1 MLVPVLCLYLFDE
14 SGENGRALLF
24 AVMGRDVLPIRACKK
39 LGFES
44 GICDLQSGSQSD
56 FFVAAIGEH
65 FTDSQLHQKSIKL

>member
-1 MLVPVLCLYLFDE
+1 MFEQDLERVVPVLVPVLCLDLFDE

-44 GICDLQSGSQSD
+44 GI
-56 FFVAAIGEH
+56 
-65 FTDSQLHQKSIKL
+65 